1 MALEDKALEDKL
13 TKQVSVFLENKSG
26 RLRDVCRALG
36 EAGIN
41 IRALCIADTS
51 DFGILRLILDDPD
64 QALEVL
70 LEQGFSVGET
80 TVLAVQIPDHP
91 GGLGTVLH
99 ALPDDTLNVEYMYA
113 FFTRLE
119 GKAVV
124 VFRIADEQ
132 IPAVLLAMEAAGI
145 TIMSAAQVYAI

>member
-1 MALEDKALEDKL
+1 MALEDKL

-51 DFGILRLILDDPD
+51 DFGILRLILDDPAA
-64 QALEVL
+64 ALEVL

-91 GGLGTVLH
+91 GGLGSVLQ
-99 ALPDDTLNVEYMYA
+99 ASPTTPSTSSTCTPSSPVWRA
-113 FFTRLE
+113 R
-119 GKAVV
+119 
-124 VFRIADEQ
+124 RW
-132 IPAVLLAMEAAGI
+132 
-145 TIMSAAQVYAI
+145 

>member
-1 MALEDKALEDKL
+1 MTLEDRL

-36 EAGIN
+36 EAEIN

-51 DFGILRLILDDPD
+51 DFGILRLILDDPER
-64 QALEVL
+64 ALQVL
-70 LEQGFSVGET
+70 LAEGFSVGET
-80 TVLAVQIPDHP
+80 SVLAVQVPDTP
-91 GGLGTVLH
+91 GGLGSVLA
-99 ALPDDTLNVEYMYA
+99 ALPEAATNVEYMYA

-124 VFRIADEQ
+124 VFRVADEQ
-132 IPAVLLAMEAAGI
+132 LPVVADALVAAGI
-145 TIMSAAQVYAI
+145 IIMTAAEVYAI

>member
-1 MALEDKALEDKL
+1 MALEDKL
-13 TKQVSVFLENKSG
+13 TKQISVFLENKSG

-51 DFGILRLILDDPD
+51 DFGILRLILDDPA

-70 LEQGFSVGET
+70 LGEGFSVGET
-80 TVLAVQIPDHP
+80 TVLAVQIPDRP
-91 GGLGTVLH
+91 GGLGSVLH
-99 ALPDDTLNVEYMYA
+99 ALPDETLNVEYMYA

-124 VFRIADEQ
+124 VFRVADAE
-132 IPAVLLAMEAAGI
+132 IPAVAAAMESAGVV
-145 TIMSAAQVYAI
+145 IMPAAQVYAI